1 MKTITKLT
9 ITSHLFN
16 QSIGT
21 LGNRIK
27 KIPPTLIYNLNDRT
41 VFIVQPH
48 LYSLLPIPVLNPV
61 LKNHFLTQANKD
73 ERVGFALQHCK
84 FLGNCGIY
92 RRKGFSVVLC
102 TMATLEFTDHQT
114 LVLRNDS

>member
-27 KIPPTLIYNLNDRT
+27 KIPPST
-41 VFIVQPH
+41 VT
-48 LYSLLPIPVLNPV
+48 SSEN
-61 LKNHFLTQANKD
+61 
-73 ERVGFALQHCK
+73 
-84 FLGNCGIY
+84 
-92 RRKGFSVVLC
+92 SVKIG
-102 TMATLEFTDHQT
+102 T
-114 LVLRNDS
+114 